1 MLVRC
6 PSCEASYRLDAAAL
20 GAGRSVRCARCREA
34 WYVEGPPA
42 PIASLDDAE
51 AVDAYDATPL
61 DDPTFETIDAE
72 LADVA
77 APRPEK
83 RFGMSAKRTI
93 GPRSRKG
100 RDAAPPQPM
109 TRPAEGPRRKLRP
122 AAVFATCGLIVIGL
136 ALAERRPLVRAVPS
150 LAGLYAAI
158 GLPVNIRGLEISDVR
173 SVEDVE
179 EGVPILLV
187 TGAVANVTNGVVEAP
202 RLRLSVR
209 SRDGRELYAWTTV
222 AGRPKLAPGEAAP
235 FRARLASPPAEGRA
249 VDVRF
254 LSPRDLASRPNG

>member
-6 PSCEASYRLDAAAL
+6 PSCEASYRLDAAAV
-20 GAGRSVRCARCREA
+20 GAGRSVRCARCRQS

-42 PIASLDDAE
+42 PIESLEDAD

-61 DDPTFETIDAE
+61 HDPTLETIDAE

-77 APRPEK
+77 APRP
-83 RFGMSAKRTI
+83 RAKRLGLFARGT
-93 GPRSRKG
+93 GQTAPKSRP
-100 RDAAPPQPM
+100 APPQP
-109 TRPAEGPRRKLRP
+109 TARPADGPRRKLRP
-122 AAVFATCGLIVIGL
+122 AAILAACGLVVIGV
-136 ALAERRPLVRAVPS
+136 AIAERRPLVRAVPS

-158 GLPVNIRGLEISDVR
+158 GLPVNVRGLEISDVR

-187 TGAVANVTNGVVEAP
+187 TGAVANVTDAVVEAP